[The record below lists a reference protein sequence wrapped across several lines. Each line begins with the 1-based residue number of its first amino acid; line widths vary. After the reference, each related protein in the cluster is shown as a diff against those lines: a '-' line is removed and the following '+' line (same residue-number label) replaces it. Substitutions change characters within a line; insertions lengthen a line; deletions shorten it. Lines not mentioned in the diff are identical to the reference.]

1 MKSNTGHH
9 LSALTGSMVIFGTIG
24 LFRRFIPLPSEV
36 LACARGIMGG
46 LFLLLLL
53 KARGRSFDRQAVR
66 AHWKLLVLSGA
77 MIGFNWILLFEAYN
91 YTTVAI
97 ATLCYYLQPVIV
109 ILLSPLVLGE
119 RVSLRKGICVLTA
132 LAGMVLV
139 SGIAGSDGLPS
150 GDLRGVFLGLGAA
163 VLYAGVVL
171 LNKRIVGVP
180 VYEKTVLQLLSA
192 SLVLL
197 PYMAAAGTLHAY
209 SLGIGQAAALVTV
222 GIVHT
227 GMAYVLYFGSVEY
240 LPAQT
245 AALFGYIDPVTAVF
259 LSVILLHEPMS
270 LLTLAGAVLILG
282 SAAVSEL

>member
-1 MKSNTGHH
+1 MTN
-9 LSALTGSMVIFGTIG
+9 VI
-24 LFRRFIPLPSEV
+24 
-36 LACARGIMGG
+36 
-46 LFLLLLL
+46 
-53 KARGRSFDRQAVR
+53 
-66 AHWKLLVLSGA
+66 
-77 MIGFNWILLFEAYN
+77 
-91 YTTVAI
+91 
-97 ATLCYYLQPVIV
+97 IV

-119 RVSLRKGICVLTA
+119 WVSLRKGICVLTA

-139 SGIAGSDGLPS
+139 SGIVGSDGLPS

-180 VYEKTVLQLLSA
+180 VYEKRVLQLLSA

-227 GMAYVLYFGSVEY
+227 GMAYVLYFGSVEH

>member
-53 KARGRSFDRQAVR
+53 RARGRSFDRRAVR

-209 SLGIGQAAALVTV
+209 SLGIGQAAALITV

-227 GMAYVLYFGSVEY
+227 GMAYVLYFGSVER

>member
-227 GMAYVLYFGSVEY
+227 GMAYVLYFGSVEH

>member
-24 LFRRFIPLPSEV
+24 LFRRFTPLPSEV

-227 GMAYVLYFGSVEY
+227 GMAYVLYFGSVEH